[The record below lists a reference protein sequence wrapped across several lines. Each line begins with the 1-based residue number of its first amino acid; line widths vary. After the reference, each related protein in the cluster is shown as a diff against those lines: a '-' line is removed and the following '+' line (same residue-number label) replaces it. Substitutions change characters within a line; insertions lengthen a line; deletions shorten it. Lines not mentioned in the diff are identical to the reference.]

1 MKIITGVGAAV
12 LDHINLIEAYPE
24 EDGSTHIT
32 QVINQGGGACAT
44 AIVAAHR
51 LGMHGQMIS
60 TVGDDE
66 TGEMILDSLDRE
78 GIDTTMMEVF
88 PGGTSPHSEIMVNPD
103 SGTRTKFV
111 CSNSLPPLSWNE
123 DQKALLRNSDIL
135 HVDGTRY
142 DNAMAA
148 IELAKQYGI
157 PVSVDGCH
165 MEEDRE
171 LNRKMASMADILIMN
186 ARYPRLVAGT
196 ETTEQALEYFAF
208 QGPKVVISTQGLKG
222 CLAWIDGKIETFP
235 AYSVKAVDSTGAG
248 DVFHGAFLAAYMRG
262 MDVRRSIQY
271 ATIAAALKCTRV
283 GGRAGIPSDEEILSY
298 L

>member
-12 LDHINLIEAYPE
+12 LDHLNLIEAYPQ

-32 QVINQGGGACAT
+32 QMISQGGGACAT

-51 LGMHGQMIS
+51 LGMHGQMIAS
-60 TVGDDE
+60 VGDDE
-66 TGEMILDSLDRE
+66 NGKMILSGLDQE
-78 GIDTTMMEVF
+78 GIDTTMIEIV
-88 PGGTSPHSEIMVNPD
+88 PSGISPHSEIMVNPET
-103 SGTRTKFV
+103 GTRTKFV
-111 CSNSLPPLSWNE
+111 CNNTLPPIEWNR
-123 DQKALLRNSDIL
+123 DQIALIRNSDIL

-148 IELAKQYGI
+148 IRIARDNNI

-171 LNRKMASMADILIMN
+171 LNRLMASQADILIMN
-186 ARYPRLVAGT
+186 ARYPKLVAKT
-196 ETTEQALEYFAF
+196 ETTEEALEYFAGI
-208 QGPKVVISTQGLKG
+208 GPKVVISTQGTKG
-222 CLAWIDGKIETFP
+222 CLAWIDGKVEVFP

-248 DVFHGAFLAAYMRG
+248 DVFHGAFLASYMKDGDIRRA
-262 MDVRRSIQY
+262 VRY
-271 ATIAAALKCTRV
+271 ASIAAALKCTQV
-283 GGRAGIPSDEEILSY
+283 GGRAGIPTDKEICSY